1 MNDDF
6 SDPRDRLR
14 RILQNERLS
23 ASRLAQEKRANE
35 SRIKQEKS
43 LEHQN
48 YLTGIKHNHSLE
60 KTELSHALK
69 KQLEELKSETLIA
82 NTQLEHELTPE
93 RNKHETEKA
102 INLAEIAIRSSAA
115 EMAITNQM
123 EQNQHGR
130 RLDALLEETLYLLI
144 QMETE
149 HTQSMEMER
158 LKSQLRREEEYHT
171 EISIP
176 LERRVHG
183 LNNDDFDPDAMS
195 EKIRAHVRKDD
206 ETPDK

>member
-1 MNDDF
+1 MNDKF
-6 SDPRDRLR
+6 LDPKDRLR
-14 RILQNERLS
+14 KLLHDERLS
-23 ASRLAQEKRANE
+23 SSRTAQEKRTIEA
-35 SRIKQEKS
+35 RLKQERS

-48 YLTGIKHNHSLE
+48 YLTEKKHQQSLE

-69 KQLEELKSETLIA
+69 KQLADLNSETLIA

-93 RNKHETEKA
+93 RDGYEVEKA

-123 EQNQHGR
+123 EQNQHIR
-130 RLDALLEETLYLLI
+130 RLDLLLEETLYLLV
-144 QMETE
+144 QTETE

-176 LERRVHG
+176 LERRVYG